1 MSISSQA
8 GSYRTIA
15 FEVAAALVALAL
27 LFLVVSGRSERVV
40 MSYELLPQ
48 IVFEEVDLSLT
59 LLTDLGIV
67 SGGLPPEDDGA
78 WLGAGLVRIAFEG
91 RRLASGVLVLDLYA
105 PDWQESAPVVVAT
118 NANRVTVGSVSV
130 IPGQATTLGIA
141 TDAIR
146 GDDRDDVAT
155 FEVTLSCSSD
165 EPNDDDA
172 APALCLKLFGVRVEE
187 TDGAP

>member
-1 MSISSQA
+1 
-8 GSYRTIA
+8 
-15 FEVAAALVALAL
+15 
-27 LFLVVSGRSERVV
+27 

-48 IVFEEVDLSLT
+48 VMFEEVDLSLT
-59 LLTDLGIV
+59 VLTDLGIV

-78 WLGAGLVRIAFEG
+78 WLGAGPVRIAFEG
-91 RRLASGVLVLDLYA
+91 RRPASGVLVLDLYA
-105 PDWQESAPVVVAT
+105 PDWQESAPGLVAT

-130 IPGQATTLGIA
+130 IPGQAATLGIA

-155 FEVTLSCSSD
+155 FEVTLSCSSE
-165 EPNDDDA
+165 EPDDDDS